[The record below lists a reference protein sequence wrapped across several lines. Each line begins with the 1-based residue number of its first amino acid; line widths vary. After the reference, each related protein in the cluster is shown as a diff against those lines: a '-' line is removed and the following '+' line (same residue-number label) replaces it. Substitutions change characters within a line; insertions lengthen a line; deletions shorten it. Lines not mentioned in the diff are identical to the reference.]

1 MSSTPDTLAERQ
13 IAGSAGEDDLLA
25 PLTPR
30 QLFRR
35 RALSHW
41 GLLIGSGLIVALVL
55 AALFGPML
63 VPHDAYAQDLAG
75 RLAPPIWAGG
85 SWTHPFGTD
94 HVGRDYLARL
104 LMGARVSLTV
114 GFFAAI
120 VGSVIG
126 VGLGICAGYFGGRVD
141 QVVSYL
147 LTCQLALPQI
157 LLAMALVFLIGPSMI
172 VVIGVIGVLHWS
184 YYLVVSR
191 SAAMRIRELDYV
203 ASARAIGSSTPA
215 ILWHEVLPN
224 LRSQVIVI
232 FTIEMGTAILSE
244 AALSFLGVGIQS
256 PTPSWGLMIAE
267 GRQSMFFQP
276 WLAILPGIGLFV
288 LVMGVN
294 LFGDGLRDVLSPEG
308 RN

>member
-294 LFGDGLRDVLSPEG
+294 LFGEGLRDVLSPEG

>member
-1 MSSTPDTLAERQ
+1 MSTTPDALVERQ
-13 IAGSAGEDDLLA
+13 STHDVDTDEALA

-30 QLFRR
+30 QLLRR

-41 GLLIGSGLIVALVL
+41 GLMIGAGLILALVL
-55 AALFGPML
+55 AAIFGPML

-75 RLAPPIWAGG
+75 RLAPPVWAGG
-85 SWTHPFGTD
+85 SWDHPFGTD

-104 LMGARVSLTV
+104 LVGARISLTV

-203 ASARAIGSSTPA
+203 ASARAIGSSTA
-215 ILWHEVLPN
+215 SILWHEVLPN

-267 GRQSMFFQP
+267 GRQSMFFEP
-276 WLAILPGIGLFV
+276 WLTILPGIGLFL

-294 LFGDGLRDVLSPEG
+294 LFGDGLRDVLSPG
-308 RN
+308 GKN

>member
-1 MSSTPDTLAERQ
+1 MSSINDTLAERQ
-13 IAGSAGEDDLLA
+13 LA
-25 PLTPR
+25 ADTEQTESLVTLTPR
-30 QLFRR
+30 QLLRR
-35 RALSHW
+35 RATSHW
-41 GLLIGSGLIVALVL
+41 GLMMGAGLILVLVL
-55 AALFGPML
+55 AAIIGPL
-63 VPHDAYAQDLAG
+63 VLPYSAYAQDLAG
-75 RLAPPIWAGG
+75 RLAPPVWAGG
-85 SWTHPFGTD
+85 DWAHPFGTD
-94 HVGRDYLARL
+94 HLGRDYLARL
-104 LMGARVSLTV
+104 LMGARISLIV
-114 GFFAAI
+114 GFFAA
-120 VGSVIG
+120 VLGSLIG
-126 VGLGICAGYFGGRVD
+126 VTLGLCAGYFGGRTD

-147 LTCQLALPQI
+147 LTCQLALPEI
-157 LLAMALVFLIGPSMI
+157 LLAMALVFLIGPSI
-172 VVIGVIGVLHWS
+172 YVVIGVIGALHWS

-203 ASARAIGSSTPA
+203 ASARAIGSSTVS

-267 GRQSMFFQP
+267 GRQSMFFDP
-276 WLAILPGIGLFV
+276 WLTILPGIGLFL

-294 LFGDGLRDVLSPEG
+294 LLGDGLRDVLSPGG